1 MLEDGAIDIE
11 RLAFVSTVILA
22 GLTFWLAPR
31 LPMTDLPQHAAQVA
45 IWHDLLLGQSKWQP
59 ILYVNYFTPYL
70 LGYGSALL
78 LSFVLPVAIALKL
91 VLALAYYGFV
101 AACVALRRQ
110 LGSDRRLDWLFIPSF
125 FGFAY
130 AWGFYTFLVAAPIGV
145 LFILVAHRYA
155 VRPAVSSGVALAL
168 AGIVLFFAHG
178 LVFLLGCLIGGVFL
192 LLRCRLARLLPAALP
207 YVALGLWCLIYAV
220 VRLRLET
227 NPADT
232 PLGVFWGW
240 DLSRLALLIYA
251 VGRPEGPADADWAL
265 TPLLLLMLVAPLV
278 LAARP
283 NRRNLTAFVP
293 LAATL
298 VFAAILPDVMMNSS
312 LAYQRFALFAL
323 PFYALM
329 FRAPDPPASGG
340 TVRRLWLPVLCWA
353 ILAVH
358 AERLVAFTRESA
370 SFDEVLAAT
379 RPQQRAL
386 GLVFDQASAAAG
398 SPDVYV
404 HFPLWYQVEKAGLV
418 DFNFAGYLPQV
429 VRYRPDREPA
439 MFKAGSWWLFRPA
452 DRFDWTRDQAAA
464 YRYFFVRRAGPLP
477 AGYFPAGRCAPVPLK
492 SAGNWSVFEN
502 VNCHEAADATRCRLG
517 WGRATPVARQSLP
530 DRISMTWRA
539 TGVARPQPTA
549 CAACAS
555 RSAGDVSVPTH
566 DACASC
572 ASAAVRGRGRRSARH
587 R

>member
-1 MLEDGAIDIE
+1 MSLASRALAFGGLLKDGAADIE
-11 RLAFVSTVILA
+11 RLAFVSTVVLA
-22 GLTFWLAPR
+22 GLTLWLAPR

-45 IWHDLLLGQSKWQP
+45 IWYDLLLGQSKWEP
-59 ILYVNYFTPYL
+59 ILHINYFTPYL

-78 LSFVLPVAIALKL
+78 LSFVLPVSTALKL

-101 AACVALRRQ
+101 AACVALSRQ
-110 LGSDRRLDWLFIPSF
+110 IGADRRLDWLFIPSF

-145 LFILVAHRYA
+145 LFILLAHRYA
-155 VRPAVSSGVALAL
+155 DRPTVSSGVALAL

-178 LVFLLGCLIGGVFL
+178 LVFLLGCLIGGMFL
-192 LLRCRLARLLPAALP
+192 LLKCRLARLLPAALP

-240 DLSRLALLIYA
+240 GLSRLGLVIYA
-251 VGRPEGPADADWAL
+251 VGRPEGPSDADWSL
-265 TPLLLLMLVAPLV
+265 TPLLLLMLAAPLV
-278 LAARP
+278 LGSRP
-283 NRRNLTAFVP
+283 KRRDLTAFVP
-293 LAATL
+293 FIATL

-329 FRAPDPPASGG
+329 FQAPDPPAS
-340 TVRRLWLPVLCWA
+340 RALRPLWLPVICWA
-353 ILAVH
+353 FLAVH
-358 AERLVAFTRESA
+358 AGRLVAFAWESA

-386 GLVFDQASAAAG
+386 GLVFDQASAASG

-439 MFKAGSWWLFRPA
+439 LFKAGSWWLFRPA
-452 DRFDWTRDQAAA
+452 DKFDWARDQMAT
-464 YRYFFVRRAGPLP
+464 YRYFFVRLAGRLP
-477 AGYFPAGRCAPVPLK
+477 SGYFPAGRCAPVLLK

-502 VNCHEAADATRCRLG
+502 ANCHEAAD
-517 WGRATPVARQSLP
+517 
-530 DRISMTWRA
+530 
-539 TGVARPQPTA
+539 
-549 CAACAS
+549 
-555 RSAGDVSVPTH
+555 
-566 DACASC
+566 
-572 ASAAVRGRGRRSARH
+572 
-587 R
+587 